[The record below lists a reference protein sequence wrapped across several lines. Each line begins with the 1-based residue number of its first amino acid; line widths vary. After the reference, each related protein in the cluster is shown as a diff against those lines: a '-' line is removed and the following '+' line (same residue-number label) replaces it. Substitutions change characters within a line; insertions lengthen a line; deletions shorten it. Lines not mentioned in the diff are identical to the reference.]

1 MKISSVRWGMILL
14 GIGLFFLAINLG
26 YLSHHVWWSLIRLWP
41 VFIIAIGIE
50 MIFRAGSLRYLAFL
64 SPLIIALAFIYTAVS
79 ENRYDSFNW
88 RYSIYSNDYDYSR
101 DSKRFE
107 FEREDS
113 LKSLQVNFDFTAGQI
128 WVGPTSRS
136 LFSGDFEYWRES
148 PTCKMERNESSA
160 KIYVN
165 SEENGKWRFWNRRH
179 SSNDARVFIGDYLP
193 VDIRLKSAA
202 ASVDMDLADMIVKNV
217 RIEAGASDISLKIG
231 CRSENIKVKVDS
243 GASKV
248 NLSVPYDMG
257 IRLNIDAIIS
267 PTHFRGISLN
277 KISGGYE
284 SDNYSTASCK
294 AEINLD
300 SGVSSVVIEGY

>member
-1 MKISSVRWGMILL
+1 MKVSSVRWGMILL

-50 MIFRAGSLRYLAFL
+50 MIFRGGGLRFLAFL
-64 SPLIIALAFIYTAVS
+64 SPLIIAGAFIYAAAS
-79 ENRYDSFNW
+79 DNHYSDFNW
-88 RYSIYSNDYDYSR
+88 YYSFDSDDYDYSR

-148 PTCKMERNESSA
+148 PSCKMERDASAA
-160 KIYVN
+160 KIFIK
-165 SEENGKWRFWNRRH
+165 SQENYHWRFWNKKH
-179 SSNDARVFIGDYLP
+179 SNNDARVFIGDYLP

-202 ASVDMDLADMIVKNV
+202 ASVDMDLADMIVDNV
-217 RIEAGASDISLKIG
+217 KIDAGASDVSLKLG
-231 CRSENIKVKVDS
+231 CRSSNIKVKVDS

-248 NLSVPYDMG
+248 NISVPYDMG
-257 IRLNIDAIIS
+257 IRLDIDAVIS
-267 PTHFRGISLN
+267 PTHFRGISL
-277 KISGGYE
+277 KKVSGGYE

-294 AEINLD
+294 ADINLD
-300 SGVSSVVIEGY
+300 SGVSSIELDGY